1 MTTTFQRRGGMMS
14 RGGKSGS
21 DLPPRQAVAILID
34 QLVLDSKKQSTPDK
48 DYAEGFLLHDVPSM
62 GLKAEFSVPEDETQA
77 PMPLTRVKVSMPLPK
92 GQETSRRRDIY
103 GLSRPKGAGV
113 AMDRGSMVIFEKAWL
128 DRKTGEIKAHY
139 AHGCASAAQREAE
152 LKYVFSDMLV
162 CVRPE
167 DYNNKS
173 GKWVGRVDVLIADR
187 HAAQLVASKGEV
199 AAAVQEMCE
208 RSPIGNPGF
217 QLLARKLA
225 APGASEAEAI
235 EMARDP
241 NTRIGGFSVARR
253 VKVNPDDKESEYR
266 TEGPDELL
274 ARFFKDNED
283 FEALLGDEG
292 WMVEFVPMMAV
303 NQAKSLVPSQAE
315 ANGDKPRD
323 NSPIYGIYGEV
334 GPDNRD
340 ARNVVQ
346 GADGVNYG
354 MVDVGWMPSHV
365 VCERKEATSDVWYS
379 TYQNPMGAR
388 LDADCIH
395 DVRTP
400 NTPSY
405 HLAAIAEQAALNVE
419 GKKKHR
425 AAAGLSPDEAP
436 EPEPDAAQSPGMG
449 R

>member
-1 MTTTFQRRGGMMS
+1 MTSTFQRRGTMMS
-14 RGGKSGS
+14 RGGKTGA
-21 DLPPRQAVAILID
+21 DLPPRQAVSILVD
-34 QLVLDSKKQSTPDK
+34 QYVLDNKKQTTPDK
-48 DYAEGFLLHDVPSM
+48 DYIEGFLLHDVPSM

-77 PMPLTRVKVSMPLPK
+77 REPLTKVKVSMPLPR
-92 GQETSRRRDIY
+92 GQENSRRRDIF
-103 GLSRPKGAGV
+103 GLSKSKGAGV
-113 AMDRGSMVIFEKAWL
+113 AMDRGSVIIFEKAWH

-139 AHGCASAAQREAE
+139 AHGCASAAQQADE
-152 LKYVFSDMLV
+152 LKFVFSDMLV

-167 DYNNKS
+167 DYNNTKKAWS
-173 GKWVGRVDVLIADR
+173 GRVDVLIADR
-187 HAAQLVASKGEV
+187 HAAQPVSSKDEV
-199 AAAVQEMCE
+199 AVAVEEMCG

-225 APGASEAEAI
+225 PAGASEDEAV

-253 VKVNPDDKESEYR
+253 VKVNPDDKDSEYR
-266 TEGPDELL
+266 TEGHEELL
-274 ARFFKDNED
+274 ARFFNDNPD
-283 FEALLGDEG
+283 FDALLGNPE

-303 NQAKSLVPSQAE
+303 KQAKTLVPSLAE
-315 ANGDKPRD
+315 AKGDKPRD
-323 NSPIYGIYGEV
+323 NALIYGIYGEV
-334 GPDNRD
+334 PADNRD
-340 ARNVVQ
+340 ARNVVT
-346 GADGVNYG
+346 GEGGVQYG

-365 VCERKEATSDVWYS
+365 VCERKEKTADVWYS

-425 AAAGLSPDEAP
+425 AATGIAPEEAP
-436 EPEPDAAQSPGMG
+436 EATEEAAPAPGMG

>member
-1 MTTTFQRRGGMMS
+1 MTSTFQRRGGMMS

-34 QLVLDSKKQSTPDK
+34 QYVLDSKKQSTPDK
-48 DYAEGFLLHDVPSM
+48 DAVEGFLLHDVPSM
-62 GLKAEFSVPEDETQA
+62 GLRAEFSVPEDETQA
-77 PMPLTRVKVSMPLPK
+77 HMPLTRVKVSMPLPR
-92 GQETSRRRDIY
+92 GQESSRRRDIY
-103 GLSRPKGAGV
+103 GLSKPKGAGV
-113 AMDRGSMVIFEKAWL
+113 AMDRGSVVIFEKAWH

-167 DYNNKS
+167 DYNNKAQ
-173 GKWVGRVDVLIADR
+173 KWAGRVDVLIADR
-187 HAAQLVASKGEV
+187 HAAQPVASKDEV

-225 APGASEAEAI
+225 PAGATEAEAV

-253 VKVNPDDKESEYR
+253 VKVNPDDKDSEYR
-266 TEGPDELL
+266 TEGADELL
-274 ARFFKDNED
+274 ARFFKDNEE
-283 FEALLGDEG
+283 FEALLGETG

-303 NQAKSLVPSQAE
+303 NQAKSLVPSLAE

-334 GPDNRD
+334 SPDNRD
-340 ARNVVQ
+340 ARNVVT
-346 GADGVNYG
+346 GADNVAYG
-354 MVDVGWMPSHV
+354 MIDVGWMPSHV

-395 DVRTP
+395 DIRTA

-405 HLAAIAEQAALNVE
+405 HAIAIAEQAAVNVE

-425 AAAGLSPDEAP
+425 AATGAAPEEAP
-436 EPEPDAAQSPGMG
+436 EAEQEAAPGPGMG